1 MKPGTESSEMED
13 YVWDPVAM
21 FVDVGILIVEARTP
35 DLSLKGRIEGPHC
48 PHPHGGQGVKVK
60 DLHRC
65 DLHREQCRRADQ
77 IRTLITGLSRNHIP
91 LNLDVLLLPGCDHG
105 QREACTVEGSS
116 VGSNDDLILL
126 ERWEVSLQ
134 QKRSDRQDPLRVTGQ
149 FLLQALRSYLH
160 FSQLSSW
167 LISLQGC
174 LPLQVVYRLYS
185 PGESEVHG
193 FTSPAERH
201 SFPVADLGA
210 ELLRVCVASLPRLAQ
225 IPTLLCQDNKNRG
238 HRKKHS
244 PDPYDPYDGSKVKQS
259 PDLCDKSKVK
269 DEAHIYKSGAEA
281 FVPEGMWSKKT
292 EELRRT
298 SPELF
303 QDQRTSSTEDHQRT
317 SLKRQDQ
324 ELGAIPKKEKLG
336 LQDSGGTRYC

>member
-1 MKPGTESSEMED
+1 M
-13 YVWDPVAM
+13 
-21 FVDVGILIVEARTP
+21 
-35 DLSLKGRIEGPHC
+35 
-48 PHPHGGQGVKVK
+48 
-60 DLHRC
+60 
-65 DLHREQCRRADQ
+65 
-77 IRTLITGLSRNHIP
+77 
-91 LNLDVLLLPGCDHG
+91 
-105 QREACTVEGSS
+105 TVC
-116 VGSNDDLILL
+116 
-126 ERWEVSLQ
+126 
-134 QKRSDRQDPLRVTGQ
+134 
-149 FLLQALRSYLH
+149 F
-160 FSQLSSW
+160 F
-167 LISLQGC
+167 
-174 LPLQVVYRLYS
+174 RLYS

-324 ELGAIPKKEKLG
+324 ELGAIPKKK
-336 LQDSGGTRYC
+336 S